1 MALRTIDLS
10 DTDYSGSLSL
20 QRNMPSSSR
29 RSRGKVKGNKSAP
42 RTYTVALT
50 PVTDEVGNVLN
61 IGRRRSM
68 YRPTAKV
75 AATPSTPRG
84 PMSYSE
90 RLAMFGASSDMD

>member
-10 DTDYSGSLSL
+10 DTDYAGSLSL

-29 RSRGKVKGNKSAP
+29 RTRGKVRGNKAMP

-50 PVTDEVGNVLN
+50 PVTDMNGNVLS
-61 IGRRRSM
+61 IGQRRRL
-68 YRPTAKV
+68 YAKAPKV
-75 AATPSTPRG
+75 ATPSMARG
-84 PMSYSE
+84 PMTYSE